1 MNYIVTVE
9 TANEVFNF
17 GYADEETARA
27 KAEEIAITL
36 TLHGIEYNDVDFT
49 SFKEFCKKYERIET
63 TKEI

>member
-1 MNYIVTVE
+1 MNYIVTVI
-9 TANEVFNF
+9 TDKDIFNF

-36 TLHGIEYNDVDFT
+36 TLHGIDYKDVDFI